1 MRISSLTL
9 GLVDTNTYFIENDKA
24 VILIDPSGESE
35 KIIKKLNQI
44 NKPLKAILLTHA
56 HFDHIG
62 AVDDIVDRF
71 DVPVYMHEAEFDF
84 LKDPVKNG
92 ADKFKQYGL
101 PIITSKVTP
110 EKLNEGSTEIEGFKF
125 NVLHTPGHSPGSL
138 TYVFDEFAVVGDT
151 LFNNGIGRTDLYK
164 GDYETLVDSIQEI
177 INKAIEMKASD
188 VHFIPVK
195 NEVSIKFRIN
205 DNLEQY
211 EQIGNSIYQKLL
223 VYMKFQAGL
232 DVSTQQVAQ
241 SGRYS
246 YHFNKIYFL
255 RISTLPLSLGQESC
269 VIRIVPQF
277 FQQQKSTYK
286 FNDFKHLMNKKQGL
300 LLFSGPTGSG
310 KSTLMYQM
318 VSYANKALNLNV
330 ISIEDPV
337 EMQIPGIVQ
346 INVNDKAG
354 INYVNSFKAIL
365 RCDPDVILIG
375 EIRDKD
381 VAKCVIQAS
390 LSGHLVLTTLHAT
403 DCKGAILRL
412 LEMGISVQELIQAT
426 NLIINQRLV
435 TTIKQ
440 QRQLVCEILSQQQ
453 LRYFFSHNHSLP
465 SSFKNL
471 EDKLDD
477 MTKAGVICETT
488 MDKYI

>member
-1 MRISSLTL
+1 
-9 GLVDTNTYFIENDKA
+9 
-24 VILIDPSGESE
+24 
-35 KIIKKLNQI
+35 
-44 NKPLKAILLTHA
+44 
-56 HFDHIG
+56 
-62 AVDDIVDRF
+62 
-71 DVPVYMHEAEFDF
+71 
-84 LKDPVKNG
+84 
-92 ADKFKQYGL
+92 
-101 PIITSKVTP
+101 
-110 EKLNEGSTEIEGFKF
+110 
-125 NVLHTPGHSPGSL
+125 
-138 TYVFDEFAVVGDT
+138 
-151 LFNNGIGRTDLYK
+151 
-164 GDYETLVDSIQEI
+164 
-177 INKAIEMKASD
+177 MKASD

-211 EQIGNSIYQKLL
+211 EQIGNGIYQKLL

-337 EMQIPGIVQ
+337 EMQIPGI
-346 INVNDKAG
+346 
-354 INYVNSFKAIL
+354 NYVNSFKAIL

-412 LEMGISVQELIQAT
+412 LEMGVSVQELIQAT

-435 TTIKQ
+435 TTNKQ

>member
-1 MRISSLTL
+1 M
-9 GLVDTNTYFIENDKA
+9 K
-24 VILIDPSGESE
+24 IL
-35 KIIKKLNQI
+35 
-44 NKPLKAILLTHA
+44 
-56 HFDHIG
+56 F
-62 AVDDIVDRF
+62 
-71 DVPVYMHEAEFDF
+71 
-84 LKDPVKNG
+84 
-92 ADKFKQYGL
+92 
-101 PIITSKVTP
+101 
-110 EKLNEGSTEIEGFKF
+110 
-125 NVLHTPGHSPGSL
+125 
-138 TYVFDEFAVVGDT
+138 
-151 LFNNGIGRTDLYK
+151 
-164 GDYETLVDSIQEI
+164 QEI

-426 NLIINQRLV
+426 NLIINQQIGRAHV
-435 TTIKQ
+435 
-440 QRQLVCEILSQQQ
+440 
-453 LRYFFSHNHSLP
+453 
-465 SSFKNL
+465 
-471 EDKLDD
+471 
-477 MTKAGVICETT
+477 
-488 MDKYI
+488 

>member
-1 MRISSLTL
+1 M
-9 GLVDTNTYFIENDKA
+9 K
-24 VILIDPSGESE
+24 IL
-35 KIIKKLNQI
+35 
-44 NKPLKAILLTHA
+44 
-56 HFDHIG
+56 F
-62 AVDDIVDRF
+62 
-71 DVPVYMHEAEFDF
+71 
-84 LKDPVKNG
+84 
-92 ADKFKQYGL
+92 
-101 PIITSKVTP
+101 
-110 EKLNEGSTEIEGFKF
+110 
-125 NVLHTPGHSPGSL
+125 
-138 TYVFDEFAVVGDT
+138 
-151 LFNNGIGRTDLYK
+151 
-164 GDYETLVDSIQEI
+164 QEI

-232 DVSTQQVAQ
+232 DV
-241 SGRYS
+241 
-246 YHFNKIYFL
+246 
-255 RISTLPLSLGQESC
+255 STLPLSLGQESC

>member
-1 MRISSLTL
+1 M
-9 GLVDTNTYFIENDKA
+9 
-24 VILIDPSGESE
+24 
-35 KIIKKLNQI
+35 
-44 NKPLKAILLTHA
+44 
-56 HFDHIG
+56 
-62 AVDDIVDRF
+62 
-71 DVPVYMHEAEFDF
+71 
-84 LKDPVKNG
+84 
-92 ADKFKQYGL
+92 
-101 PIITSKVTP
+101 
-110 EKLNEGSTEIEGFKF
+110 
-125 NVLHTPGHSPGSL
+125 
-138 TYVFDEFAVVGDT
+138 
-151 LFNNGIGRTDLYK
+151 
-164 GDYETLVDSIQEI
+164 
-177 INKAIEMKASD
+177 
-188 VHFIPVK
+188 
-195 NEVSIKFRIN
+195 
-205 DNLEQY
+205 
-211 EQIGNSIYQKLL
+211 
-223 VYMKFQAGL
+223 
-232 DVSTQQVAQ
+232 
-241 SGRYS
+241 
-246 YHFNKIYFL
+246 
-255 RISTLPLSLGQESC
+255 
-269 VIRIVPQF
+269 
-277 FQQQKSTYK
+277 
-286 FNDFKHLMNKKQGL
+286 
-300 LLFSGPTGSG
+300 FSGPTGSG

-365 RCDPDVILIG
+365 RC

-412 LEMGISVQELIQAT
+412 LEMGVSVQELIQAT

>member
-164 GDYETLVDSIQEI
+164 GDYETLVDSIQDKIFE
-177 INKAIEMKASD
+177 
-188 VHFIPVK
+188 
-195 NEVSIKFRIN
+195 
-205 DNLEQY
+205 LEGDLPLFPGHGPY
-211 EQIGNSIYQKLL
+211 GNSIYQKLL

-246 YHFNKIYFL
+246 YLFNKIYFL

-277 FQQQKSTYK
+277 FQPQKSTYK

-488 MDKYI
+488 MHKYI

>member
-1 MRISSLTL
+1 M
-9 GLVDTNTYFIENDKA
+9 K
-24 VILIDPSGESE
+24 IL
-35 KIIKKLNQI
+35 
-44 NKPLKAILLTHA
+44 
-56 HFDHIG
+56 F
-62 AVDDIVDRF
+62 
-71 DVPVYMHEAEFDF
+71 
-84 LKDPVKNG
+84 
-92 ADKFKQYGL
+92 
-101 PIITSKVTP
+101 
-110 EKLNEGSTEIEGFKF
+110 
-125 NVLHTPGHSPGSL
+125 
-138 TYVFDEFAVVGDT
+138 
-151 LFNNGIGRTDLYK
+151 
-164 GDYETLVDSIQEI
+164 QEI

-465 SSFKNL
+465 SSFMNL

>member
-1 MRISSLTL
+1 
-9 GLVDTNTYFIENDKA
+9 
-24 VILIDPSGESE
+24 
-35 KIIKKLNQI
+35 
-44 NKPLKAILLTHA
+44 
-56 HFDHIG
+56 
-62 AVDDIVDRF
+62 
-71 DVPVYMHEAEFDF
+71 
-84 LKDPVKNG
+84 
-92 ADKFKQYGL
+92 
-101 PIITSKVTP
+101 
-110 EKLNEGSTEIEGFKF
+110 
-125 NVLHTPGHSPGSL
+125 
-138 TYVFDEFAVVGDT
+138 
-151 LFNNGIGRTDLYK
+151 
-164 GDYETLVDSIQEI
+164 
-177 INKAIEMKASD
+177 
-188 VHFIPVK
+188 
-195 NEVSIKFRIN
+195 
-205 DNLEQY
+205 
-211 EQIGNSIYQKLL
+211 
-223 VYMKFQAGL
+223 MKFQAGL

-246 YHFNKIYFL
+246 YLFNKIYFL

-277 FQQQKSTYK
+277 FQPQKSTYK
-286 FNDFKHLMNKKQGL
+286 FNDFKHLINKKQGL

-354 INYVNSFKAIL
+354 INYVNSFK
-365 RCDPDVILIG
+365 
-375 EIRDKD
+375 
-381 VAKCVIQAS
+381 
-390 LSGHLVLTTLHAT
+390 
-403 DCKGAILRL
+403 AILRL